1 MKTRQ
6 ELVVNLLN
14 SALATAKVGIL
25 IKGIDGFSPIEVAE
39 SLTKDIEEH
48 IYISAIGYDIIE
60 SSTQGYTLSNS
71 VEKAVFWRS
80 KPECAGSILVFV
92 KTDTE
97 KLHSLAEFDVL
108 TMRDL
113 TMYLIDMQL
122 QKESNIPTV
131 NFWKALR
138 TDSDYLPFA
147 MVEEYIKAV
156 NFSDNRSEAIP
167 QNMWKLNL
175 LCDYDILGTKI
186 SPEERLQKNREL
198 IIAIGQLSEESR
210 KKLSRSLARAKADD
224 KDRLQQAYR
233 SLQLYF
239 KYGKQETLRD
249 LSFSVVH
256 ELFSASKATVEKKKA
271 VSPNNGDDPIGE
283 VSPNTPIKPKE
294 LNRLISDAVVTGSEE
309 DRENIRELLSELKKH
324 FDQNDTDN
332 TDNIPTIGGA
342 FGDRTIIV
350 ENHQTDLRRLVG
362 RVCNEDSWGGLLETE
377 ESILKDAISADIV
390 ALNGFMPV
398 NSDSI
403 LSFNGGID
411 GKTSLFDFIRRFDGL
426 FESKGIQNVE
436 PFTPIIEVLTK
447 SRTELLS
454 NLDLI
459 MRFPV
464 LTFGADKEIR
474 QTLITYIDTWS
485 RLYRAFCTNEA
496 IMRQISPSGT
506 SFVAKALL
514 LLDILYVKTPT
525 EWKGILLPLHPLYL
539 WRYYEV
545 FKTLSTKRGQLEE
558 DDAKALIEVLDQLPQ
573 ILSFMIASKLLTGTN
588 DAVLPCSGNIE
599 MLPTFENKT
608 NRYLGDDGTQSIGE
622 ILTRWIGFAP
632 YTKNEIRIC
641 TVDAPDLIG
650 IIRSIKSFMDK
661 NGCDKV
667 ICDVF
672 LTRHQNGNTE
682 LSKLDYSGKDYEIGE
697 LIKQG
702 KISISIHNVQS
713 PVDVRAALDFRPVHI
728 AFYFDQSSYLI
739 EYGPNN
745 QSLYI
750 NPLVVTYDYEFDEAT
765 HRGRIFPSSDV
776 ESGMIGDYHKLMRSA
791 DVISN
796 SMNPRTTYNGNADTS
811 AVVTTIQNNQTQWL
825 VAADR
830 DTNNYDPPHAIPIGE
845 MQFEKR
851 MVSVWASSNSRIIS
865 QYLTMLRGYN
875 LYPERETLI
884 RILKSFGHIASNGL
898 ISIPKFGADAQAIDN
913 KKKGLLGTLFAAVWY
928 TQNHDRSL
936 VASLDDEK
944 ARLWLHDS
952 KYGNERADLIGLRYV
967 ESTNTLYIQP
977 IEVKTRDDS
986 PDAIIT
992 VDNATGHHNISG
1004 HAAGQIASVVG
1015 MLKEIFGIVEADS
1028 LDMFISA
1035 RREVLKYQIVS
1046 ECFRNIHDP
1055 EWQKQWSAVLK
1066 RAFGQG
1072 KPENINIVVSGLL
1085 LYFKLSDASGGKVVQ
1100 CVHPDFDDCPI
1111 EFRQMTTKEIQEHI
1125 LGGTDSI
1132 EPTWTPDFDES
1143 EPPIAVGDDA
1153 IIDVDVDTN
1162 EREIESETQIVT
1174 GNETETNSDTETEAR
1189 KTNYETTSTEKTEAQ
1204 KVAEG
1209 PNTPKQLNEL
1219 RSSSSSEEKVPV
1231 VSMEEIEQLAKDF
1244 KRSCGDYHI
1253 NLRECD
1259 PKNSVVGPS
1268 VIRIKFKL
1276 ARGQALQGL
1285 TNHLEDI
1292 GREMKRSGVI
1302 VQQVKNSDELL
1313 LDIPRLSRE
1322 KVLFRDVIA
1331 KLPKITSPEQ
1341 LYFPLG
1347 RTPNGRDLIK
1357 DLGQMPHMLVG
1368 GSTGSGK
1375 SVFLFTLLSSLLMTH
1390 PKKEDLQLILSS
1402 SKLEDFI
1409 HFEGLPH
1416 LYSGHVISDATE
1428 ATRVIK
1434 EVIFEE
1440 SERRGKLLAEARV
1453 ANIIEYNKKA
1463 QEKLAP
1469 IVVVIDEFADLADQ
1483 LESKKDQNAFY
1494 KPVQRIAQAGRS
1506 RGIHL
1511 IICTQRPEAKLVP
1524 STTKAQLNG
1533 RVALRVNDGISSRM
1547 IIEAPDAQYLQK
1559 HGDMIYKYG
1568 DELERAQGY
1577 LIEIEELD
1585 EIVSS
1590 VTNNKY

>member
-6 ELVVNLLN
+6 ELVVNLLRN
-14 SALATAKVGIL
+14 TLAISKVGIL
-25 IKGIDGFSPIEVAE
+25 IKGVDGFSPIDVAE
-39 SLTKDIEEH
+39 KLTKSIKEH
-48 IYISAIGYDIIE
+48 IYISAIGYEISEI
-60 SSTQGYTLSNS
+60 STPRYTISPS

-92 KTDTE
+92 KSDTE
-97 KLHSLAEFDVL
+97 KLHSLAEFDAL

-113 TMYLIDMQL
+113 TKYLIDLQL
-122 QKESNIPTV
+122 KKESNTPTV
-131 NFWKALR
+131 NFWKALQS
-138 TDSDYLPFA
+138 DSDYFPYA
-147 MVEEYIKAV
+147 MVEEYIEAV
-156 NFSDNRSEAIP
+156 TNADNRSEAIP
-167 QNMWKLNL
+167 QNMWMLNL
-175 LCDYDILGTKI
+175 LCDYEILGTKS
-186 SPEERLQKNREL
+186 SPEDRLKKNREL

-210 KKLSRSLARAKADD
+210 KKLSRSLARAKAND

-239 KYGKQETLRD
+239 KYGKRETLRD
-249 LSFSVVH
+249 LSFSVVQ
-256 ELFSASKATVEKKKA
+256 ELFSASKATVEKKKPTPPI
-271 VSPNNGDDPIGE
+271 SGDDPIDE
-283 VSPNTPIKPKE
+283 VSPNAPIKPKE
-294 LNRLISDAVVTGSEE
+294 LHRLISDAVVTGDEE
-309 DRENIRELLSELKKH
+309 DGESIRELLGELKKH
-324 FDQNDTDN
+324 FDQNNTDN
-332 TDNIPTIGGA
+332 ADNIPTIGGV
-342 FGDRTIIV
+342 FGDRTIIL

-390 ALNGFMPV
+390 ALNGFMPL

-403 LSFNGGID
+403 ISFNGGID
-411 GKTSLFDFIRRFDGL
+411 GKTSLFDFIKRFDSL
-426 FESKGIQNVE
+426 FTNKGIQSAE
-436 PFTPIIEVLTK
+436 PFTPTIEVLIQ

-464 LTFGADKEIR
+464 LAFGADKEIR
-474 QTLITYIDTWS
+474 QSLITYIETWS
-485 RLYRAFCTNEA
+485 RLYRIFCANEV

-506 SFVAKALL
+506 SFIAKALL

-545 FKTLSTKRGQLEE
+545 FKTLSTKKDQLEE
-558 DDAKALIEVLDQLPQ
+558 EDAKALTAVLDQLPQ
-573 ILSFMIASKLLTGTN
+573 ILSFMIASKLLTGTM

-622 ILTRWIGFAP
+622 ILSRWIGFAP

-650 IIRSIKSFMDK
+650 IIRSIKNFMDK

-702 KISISIHNVQS
+702 RISISIHNVQS
-713 PVDVRAALDFRPVHI
+713 AVDVRAALDFRPVHI

-745 QSLYI
+745 QNLYI

-811 AVVTTIQNNQTQWL
+811 AVVTTIQNSQTQWL

-851 MVSVWASSNSRIIS
+851 MVSVWASSDSRIIS

-884 RILKSFGHIASNGL
+884 DILKSFGHIASNGL

-913 KKKGLLGTLFAAVWY
+913 TKKGLLGTLFAAVWY

-952 KYGNERADLIGLRYV
+952 KYGNERADLIGLRYD

-986 PDAIIT
+986 PDATIT
-992 VDNATGHHNISG
+992 VDEVTGHHNISG

-1085 LYFKLSDASGGKVVQ
+1085 LYFKLSEASGGKVVQ

-1111 EFRQMTTKEIQEHI
+1111 EFRQLTTKEIQENI
-1125 LGGTDSI
+1125 LGGKDSV
-1132 EPTWTPDFDES
+1132 EPKWTPDFDES
-1143 EPPIAVGDDA
+1143 EHTDVMVDDA
-1153 IIDVDVDTN
+1153 IIDVDVNTDESKIDAETDT
-1162 EREIESETQIVT
+1162 ETRKTSYVAT
-1174 GNETETNSDTETEAR
+1174 GNEKVEV
-1189 KTNYETTSTEKTEAQ
+1189 Q
-1204 KVAEG
+1204 KVAEDPG
-1209 PNTPKQLNEL
+1209 SPMQEKVL
-1219 RSSSSSEEKVPV
+1219 RSSVPSEEKVTD

-1322 KVLFRDVIA
+1322 KVLFKDVITT
-1331 KLPKITSPEQ
+1331 LPKVTSPEQ

-1375 SVFLFTLLSSLLMTH
+1375 SVFLFTLLASLLMNH

-1463 QEKLAP
+1463 QVKLAP

-1590 VTNNKY
+1590 VINQ